1 MYEKIRIPHHCLP
14 NSVYPFILPHACW
27 KSPERTS
34 LFSVIP
40 LNFSSWNMICLGQ
53 KEPIRIQFCTTF
65 EYSNESSPNS
75 FCHFWKRKVKVY
87 SNFPL
92 LFVSWKITSLY
103 SLSSKLIYF
112 EQKDPIEVKLL
123 DFWVV
128 GWKFTEFL
136 RSYLKP
142 QISFSLN
149 FYHSLVWREVN
160 LLYFSSWNLMWFG

>member
-14 NSVYPFILPHACW
+14 NSVYPCILPHACW

-92 LFVSWKITSLY
+92 LFSVMKDNFSIFFKLKTYILLTKRSHRSETFRLLSGWVKIHR
-103 SLSSKLIYF
+103 IPQVIF
-112 EQKDPIEVKLL
+112 E
-123 DFWVV
+123 
-128 GWKFTEFL
+128 TT
-136 RSYLKP
+136 
-142 QISFSLN
+142 N
-149 FYHSLVWREVN
+149 
-160 LLYFSSWNLMWFG
+160 